1 MWPSQQITSL
11 YKQREFWQILVS
23 YFISQC
29 FVIIWSGSEMY
40 GKYAAGRSLIRNM
53 SPESESRP
61 HDLYLWVLSCLAPGQ
76 TASELHIR
84 KEGNVLLS
92 VCQWEG
98 AGWGTC
104 AVRIGP
110 RHCHCPVFIMAGKSH
125 ETGSEN
131 PNNSSAE
138 SDTTTQ
144 NCRYVGPGWNVYRKW
159 LETCL

>member
-61 HDLYLWVLSCLAPGQ
+61 HDLYLWVLTCLAPGQ

-92 VCQWEG
+92 VSQWEG
-98 AGWGTC
+98 AGWGH
-104 AVRIGP
+104 AQL
-110 RHCHCPVFIMAGKSH
+110 
-125 ETGSEN
+125 GS
-131 PNNSSAE
+131 
-138 SDTTTQ
+138 
-144 NCRYVGPGWNVYRKW
+144 VPGTATVPCLLW
-159 LETCL
+159 LESPMKRDPRIQTTVLLNQIQRPRIADM